1 MLFSSI
7 IVYMAPPIQKVR
19 LQNVLYNVEI
29 INSDMESIVLQIQRT
44 QESIALLQ
52 GQITRELRSISVL
65 NEQLITLYIQA
76 TGTFPSS

>member
-1 MLFSSI
+1 
-7 IVYMAPPIQKVR
+7 MAPPIQKVR